1 MRDSWLQLIEAVLRP
16 ARPQLARCLRERE
29 RHLDARRAAGE
40 QRTRALA
47 DCRARI
53 EAARAVVFAAND
65 GVISRRM
72 TDLERE
78 WRRLARQDPDAGL
91 MDLWARIAPSS
102 WLDQKL
108 WRGSEPATQVDAAVA
123 LAADVEGVEEA
134 ASAVRALRVALAP
147 WGMALATGIHWRA
160 RARTS
165 AIDADCTTP
174 LLSEPLR
181 AALAALFTSEVQGAV
196 LARARRLEHD
206 IHEAAGARFPD
217 RPLLVR
223 SLAHAAFVD
232 SVWHGAALADHP
244 NPVTSLRRLWKT
256 GYALAS
262 IDASGVTLEIPPLP
276 ARM

>member
-1 MRDSWLQLIEAVLRP
+1 MRDSWLELVEAVLRP
-16 ARPQLARCLRERE
+16 ARPNLARCLRERE
-29 RHLDARRAAGE
+29 RHLEARRAAAE

-47 DCRARI
+47 ECRARI

-91 MDLWARIAPSS
+91 MDLWARIAPAS
-102 WLDQKL
+102 WLDHKL
-108 WRGSEPATQVDAAVA
+108 WRGSELAMQVDAAVA
-123 LAADVEGVEEA
+123 LAADVDGVEEA
-134 ASAVRALRVALAP
+134 ASAVRALRGTLAP
-147 WGMALATGIHWRA
+147 WGIPLGTGIHWRA
-160 RARTS
+160 RAS
-165 AIDADCTTP
+165 AVDVDCTTP
-174 LLSEPLR
+174 LLSEALR

-196 LARARRLEHD
+196 LERAQRLEQRVHEAARAR
-206 IHEAAGARFPD
+206 FPE

-232 SVWHGAALADHP
+232 FVSHAASHP
-244 NPVTSLRRLWKT
+244 DRPSPVAPLRRLWKA
-256 GYALAS
+256 GYALAA
-262 IDASGVTLEIPPLP
+262 IDPSGVTLELPPLP